1 MKYLKYQEEKYFQKY
16 LSNVW
21 KPSLPVWTVNGWIFC
36 GSGGSNQMDSRDQS
50 ANGADV
56 NHHDEEHDEDHDE
69 EHDVEHDEES
79 WSHFVQP
86 SSSLDKDDID
96 IITTV

>member
-1 MKYLKYQEEKYFQKY
+1 
-16 LSNVW
+16 
-21 KPSLPVWTVNGWIFC
+21 
-36 GSGGSNQMDSRDQS
+36 MDSRDQS

-56 NHHDEEHDEDHDE
+56 NHHDEEHDE
-69 EHDVEHDEES
+69 EHDVEQDEES

-96 IITTV
+96 IIATV

>member
-1 MKYLKYQEEKYFQKY
+1 MKYLKYQGEKY

-21 KPSLPVWTVNGWIFC
+21 KPSLHVWTVNGWIFC

-56 NHHDEEHDEDHDE
+56 NHHDEDHDE
-69 EHDVEHDEES
+69 EHDVEHDVEQDEES